1 MIISCDWGTTSF
13 RLRAVEYPSG
23 RVVAFL
29 HTDEGILTT
38 FGDWQRSGLPE
49 QQRAGFYR
57 AILHTAID
65 RLQREN
71 AIDLHGSPMILSGM
85 ASSSIGILEL
95 PYHSLPFDTT
105 GGDLQP
111 ALLLPKMDFPHLMI
125 LVPGIRSGDD
135 VIRGE
140 ETQLIGC
147 HPSGTEDERVY
158 LFPGTHSKHLV
169 VHDGKAIAFST
180 FMTGEFFH
188 LLAHKSILSASVAN
202 PANPASPASTAPAHP
217 SLTTAFYAGIDASRH
232 TGILHTGFSVR
243 TNQLFHRLT
252 PEENYQYLSGLLIGE
267 ELKGLGSRPLTLVSA
282 PPLLSSYLAALQYL
296 GAPPIGIIDADR
308 ALVSGHCTIYA
319 RHLATA

>member
-23 RVVAFL
+23 RVVAAL
-29 HTDEGILTT
+29 HTDEGILST
-38 FGDWQRSGLPE
+38 FTDWQSSGLPE

-71 AIDLHGSPMILSGM
+71 AIDLHGSPVILSGM

-95 PYHSLPFDTT
+95 PYHPLPFDTS
-105 GGDLQP
+105 GDDLQP
-111 ALLLPKMDFPHLMI
+111 AVLLPKMDFPHLVI

-147 HPSGTEDERVY
+147 HPSGIEDERVY
-158 LFPGTHSKHLV
+158 LFPGTHSKHITV
-169 VHDGKAIAFST
+169 NDGKATAFST
-180 FMTGEFFH
+180 FMTGEFFQ
-188 LLAHKSILSASVAN
+188 LLAHKSILAASVAC
-202 PANPASPASTAPAHP
+202 PASLA
-217 SLTTAFYAGIDASRH
+217 LTTAFYAGIDAARH
-232 TGILHTGFSVR
+232 AGLLHTSFTVR
-243 TNQLFHRLT
+243 TNQLFGRLAR
-252 PEENYQYLSGLLIGE
+252 EDNYQYLSGLLIGE
-267 ELKGLGSRPLTLVSA
+267 ELKDLGSRPLTLVSA
-282 PPLLSSYLAALQYL
+282 PPLLASYLAALQYL
-296 GAPPIGIIDADR
+296 GAPPVGIVDVDR